1 MTDLFTP
8 LSIGAMAL
16 PNRIIMA
23 PMTRNRAPESIPVP
37 LMATYYSQ
45 RAEAGLL
52 ITEGSQ
58 ISTEAV
64 GYPGTPGIHTDAQ
77 VDGWKLVTDAVHAK
91 GGRIFLQLWHCGRA
105 SHPDFHGGKLPV
117 APSAIAPTGK
127 TFTYEGLKDFVSP
140 RALDTSEI
148 PRVVSDYASAAKNA
162 LSAGFDGV
170 EIHAANGYLIDQF
183 LRDGCNQRSDHY
195 GGSVENRARFL
206 MEVTEAVVNVCG
218 SDKVGLRLSPL
229 NPFNDIQDS
238 DPQTTFT
245 YAVKALNRFHLA
257 YLHVTEMGAENPGLA
272 GPSFDIQELRTLW
285 EGVYIPNGGYDKA
298 RTNIALEA
306 NTADAVAFGMAY
318 LANPDLVER
327 FRKDAELNVANEKT
341 LYVGGETGY
350 TDYPFLGNQ

>member
-117 APSAIAPTGK
+117 APSAIAPIDFCTIDFGPSA
-127 TFTYEGLKDFVSP
+127 LKSAFATTEVRINNGARFCKKAGDTRTSP
-140 RALDTSEI
+140 LILFEC
-148 PRVVSDYASAAKNA
+148 
-162 LSAGFDGV
+162 F
-170 EIHAANGYLIDQF
+170 AAN
-183 LRDGCNQRSDHY
+183 
-195 GGSVENRARFL
+195 
-206 MEVTEAVVNVCG
+206 
-218 SDKVGLRLSPL
+218 
-229 NPFNDIQDS
+229 
-238 DPQTTFT
+238 
-245 YAVKALNRFHLA
+245 
-257 YLHVTEMGAENPGLA
+257 
-272 GPSFDIQELRTLW
+272 RT
-285 EGVYIPNGGYDKA
+285 A
-298 RTNIALEA
+298 
-306 NTADAVAFGMAY
+306 
-318 LANPDLVER
+318 
-327 FRKDAELNVANEKT
+327 
-341 LYVGGETGY
+341 
-350 TDYPFLGNQ
+350 